1 MTSTRRKTHL
11 KDDVQLPA
19 FGSYVT
25 TGKAV
30 EYNFS
35 LALPHGKLD
44 DMAKAQLCA
53 VWGTPPAYFDEFVTP
68 TSEDIFVGRFLPIEF
83 LQKNHANSDT
93 RFESVM
99 LPECEG
105 DP

>member
-1 MTSTRRKTHL
+1 MTSTRRKTHP
-11 KDDVQLPA
+11 KDNVRLPA

-30 EYNFS
+30 AYKFS

-44 DMAKAQLCA
+44 DTAKAQLCA
-53 VWGTPPAYFDEFVTP
+53 VWGIPPAYLDTFVTP
-68 TSEDIFVGRFLPIEF
+68 VSEDIFVGLFLPIEF
-83 LQKNHANSDT
+83 LRKHHANSDT
-93 RFESVM
+93 RFESVK
-99 LPECEG
+99 LPEREG